1 MGNELTLRKLKNTE
15 FSELYSKYMITG
27 EAEFANLEKLISV
40 AVYLINIEDVTL
52 QHLGY
57 RIIVSYCNNSGNY
70 RPLYEIANVYGLYP
84 VSKFIEDHYILE
96 KAKNFLSAWKD
107 ASVEQYHHESI
118 YQTEEQRE
126 LSDFFIR
133 GKDDTLSV
141 VAPTSYGKSELI
153 LEAIKQFSK
162 GKICIITS
170 TKALLMQM
178 KKRIV
183 ASGIVSKKK
192 IIVHPEMYNSGED
205 NCIAVLTQERF
216 QRLLKKDSRLAF
228 DCIIIY
234 EAHELLEDSSRSIIL
249 ASTIIIAKKRN
260 PDVAFKF
267 LTPFVSNPQNL
278 LPRYVECSLNGFQVH
293 EYIKSE
299 RYYVYDLRAGEGKFF
314 YDQFLGQFY
323 KLEAYRLANYEEE
336 EVARNAAQKNIIYLN
351 KPMDI
356 EEFSINLA
364 SQLPD
369 VTSQDVLDACK
380 NLSEYL
386 QPQYNLIACLK
397 KGVIYHHGSV
407 PDAVR
412 IFIEDLYKR
421 IPDVRYVVTSS
432 TLLAGVNLPAERI
445 FVLDNKKGRG
455 NLKAD
460 AFKNLIG
467 RICRFSEI
475 FNSESGNLKMLE
487 PEIHIVF
494 GKYFSRN
501 ANYKTFLSSVARAE
515 LMPEDQVENVLLE
528 NSEITSKNEAA
539 FNTAQEFIENY
550 ENGTI
555 TDYKQRYTTT
565 EVGKSAIMNGIRMQ
579 EIDIFQEEDDMQ
591 TSVDEYRVNGTIIEN
606 TDSLLEAIRKIFID
620 HLSSG
625 SNGNVSRLCNDD
637 ARRFYSMLLD
647 WRIENKSYSEM
658 IQLFVGYWRKLLQQ
672 NREAYIYV
680 GRWGNLDVNGSHNKP
695 YTYLKDKNKT
705 EIVNLAIVRIKE
717 EQDFIDNNLLRFV
730 EVLHDLKLLDEKFYA
745 RVKYGTDDETTIC
758 LLKNGLSLSL
768 STLLLSKYR
777 QMLKINI
784 IESTVECD
792 ERLPDK
798 MVENQENSILIY
810 EARSYI

>member
-15 FSELYSKYMITG
+15 FPELYSKYMITG
-27 EAEFANLEKLISV
+27 EADFPNLEKLISV
-40 AVYLINIEDVTL
+40 AVYLINIDDVTL

-57 RIIVSYCNNSGNY
+57 RIIVNYCNNSGNY

-84 VSKFIEDHYILE
+84 VSKFIEDHYIPE
-96 KAKNFLSAWKD
+96 NAKNFYSAWND
-107 ASVEQYHHESI
+107 ASVEQYHHESV
-118 YQTEEQRE
+118 YQTEEQKE
-126 LSDFFIR
+126 LGEFFTR
-133 GKDDTLSV
+133 GKIDNISI

-153 LEAIKQFSK
+153 LEAIKQFST

-183 ASGIVSKKK
+183 ASGIFPKKK
-192 IIVHPEMYNSGED
+192 IIVHPEMYNSRDD
-205 NCIAVLTQERF
+205 NCVAVLTQERF
-216 QRLLKKDSRLAF
+216 QRLLKKDSQLAF
-228 DCIIIY
+228 DCVIID
-234 EAHELLEDSSRSIIL
+234 EAHELLEDSSRSVIL
-249 ASTIIIAKKRN
+249 ASSIIIAKKRN

-267 LTPFVSNPQNL
+267 LTPFVSNPENL
-278 LPRYVECSLNGFQVH
+278 IPRYVECSLKGFQVH

-299 RYYVYDLRAGEGKFF
+299 KYYVYDLRSGAGKFF
-314 YDQFLGQFY
+314 YDQFLDQFY
-323 KLEAYRLANYEEE
+323 KLESYQPGNYEEE
-336 EVARNAAQKNIIYLN
+336 EVARNASQKNIIYLN
-351 KPMDI
+351 KPTDI

-364 SQLPD
+364 NQLPD
-369 VTSQDVLDACK
+369 INSQEVLDACE

-386 QPQYNLIACLK
+386 QPQYNLITCLK

-407 PDAVR
+407 PDAIR

-421 IPDVRYVVTSS
+421 LPDVKYVVTSS
-432 TLLAGVNLPAERI
+432 TLLAGVNLPADRI
-445 FVLDNKKGRG
+445 FLLDNKKGKG
-455 NLKAD
+455 NLRAD

-467 RICRFSEI
+467 RICRFSEM
-475 FNSESGNLKMLE
+475 FNPESGNLKMLE

-501 ANYKTFLSSVARAE
+501 ANYKSFLPSVARAD
-515 LMPEDQVENVLLE
+515 LMPDDQVENVLME
-528 NSEITSKNEAA
+528 HSKITDKNEAEL
-539 FNTAQEFIENY
+539 NSAQEFIENY

-555 TDYKQRYTTT
+555 ADYQQRYTTT
-565 EVGKSAIMNGIRMQ
+565 EIGKAAIMNGIRNQ
-579 EIDIFQEEDDMQ
+579 EIDIFQKEDNMQ
-591 TSVDEYRVNGTIIEN
+591 ASADEYRANSIIIEN
-606 TDSLLEAIRKIFID
+606 TDSLMDAIRKIFID
-620 HLSSG
+620 FLNDG
-625 SNGNVSRLCNDD
+625 SNDNIRRLRNDD
-637 ARRFYSMLLD
+637 ACRFYSMLLD

-680 GRWGNLDVNGSHNKP
+680 GRWGNLDVNGSHGKP

-717 EQDFIDNNLLRFV
+717 EQDFIDNNLIRFV
-730 EVLHDLKLLDEKFYA
+730 EVLHDLKLLDERFYSK
-745 RVKYGTDDETTIC
+745 VKYGTDDETTIC

-777 QMLKINI
+777 QMLKIDVT
-784 IESTVECD
+784 ESTVECD
-792 ERLPDK
+792 EKLPEK
-798 MVENQENSILIY
+798 MAQNQENSILIY
-810 EARSYI
+810 EAKSYI